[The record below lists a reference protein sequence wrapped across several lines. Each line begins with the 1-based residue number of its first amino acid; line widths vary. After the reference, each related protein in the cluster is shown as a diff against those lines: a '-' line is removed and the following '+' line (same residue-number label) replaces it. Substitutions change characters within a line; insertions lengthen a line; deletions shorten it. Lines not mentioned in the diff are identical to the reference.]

1 VAELDELLDAID
13 AALDTADV
21 AEALRLA
28 RQTVSEYPSEPEA
41 HLALGD
47 TLWDGGDLRGAQSAY
62 ESAAR
67 IAPDAPE
74 VLTSL
79 AWVHFG
85 MADFAAARQ
94 VATRSLELEETAGA
108 CALLGRLAERSGL
121 LAEADRLAKRAH
133 RLDPDG
139 FPLPCR
145 FPDEDFRAAVAEAL
159 DRLPDEFR
167 RALDG
172 EVAVLVEPVPAV
184 EVLTAVDPPFDPEI
198 LGLYVGTPLP
208 ERESLPATG
217 KLPDVV
223 YLFQRNLEHAAAD
236 RDELLEQIAITVY
249 HEIGHYL
256 GYDDDELEERGF
268 G

>member
-1 VAELDELLDAID
+1 MAELDELLDAID
-13 AALDTADV
+13 AALDTDDV
-21 AEALRLA
+21 DEALRLA
-28 RQTVSEYPSEPEA
+28 RQTVREYPSEPEA
-41 HLALGD
+41 HLAYGD
-47 TLWDGGDLRGAQSAY
+47 TLWDAGDLRAARTAY

-67 IAPDAPE
+67 IAPDAPD

-79 AWVHFG
+79 AWAHFG
-85 MADFAAARQ
+85 MTDFAAARE
-94 VATRSLELEETAGA
+94 VASRALALDESAGA
-108 CALLGRLAERSGL
+108 CALLGRLAERSGM
-121 LAEADRLAKRAH
+121 LADADRLAKRAH
-133 RLDPDG
+133 KLDRDA

-145 FPDEDFRAAVAEAL
+145 FADEDFRGAVAEAL
-159 DRLPDEFR
+159 DRLPEEFR

-172 EVAVLVEPVPAV
+172 EVAVLVEPVPPA
-184 EVLTAVDPPFDPEI
+184 EVLTSVDPPFDPEI

-208 ERESLPATG
+208 ERESSSPTG